1 MQAEAIVM
9 NPCFYK
15 GFFSTADNLRMA
27 MYFCFIHTESG
38 LEYTKNYFREL
49 INLEVELL

>member
-15 GFFSTADNLRMA
+15 GFFSTTDRSVDGKYIFAR
-27 MYFCFIHTESG
+27 FIENHG
-38 LEYTKNYFREL
+38 FEYTKKLF
-49 INLEVELL
+49 